1 MKNIHYKSL
10 IKIAVVAVIACLA
23 VIYFNTIIDLISLF
37 LNVSFPLI
45 LGAIMAFILDIPL
58 RRLESIYFPKSQN
71 KWIKRTRR
79 PVCIVLA
86 FVVLALIILLIVW
99 IVIPEMISCFQFI
112 AGAHLQFQYTY
123 FVCVVFTAGIEEFHF
138 ISLADRAVENAE
150 IGDNTPERIENGVEN
165 QRLQRLVFFAGRS
178 RDTFDDGLQ
187 NLFDTHT
194 RFPGCRK
201 YLFWFTAEQIDY
213 LILYFIDHG
222 CFHINLVD
230 HGNNLQIMT
239 QSQIEV
245 RDGLRLNTLRRID
258 DQQRPFA

>member
-86 FVVLALIILLIVW
+86 FVVLALIILLIV
-99 IVIPEMISCFQFI
+99 
-112 AGAHLQFQYTY
+112 
-123 FVCVVFTAGIEEFHF
+123 
-138 ISLADRAVENAE
+138 
-150 IGDNTPERIENGVEN
+150 
-165 QRLQRLVFFAGRS
+165 
-178 RDTFDDGLQ
+178 
-187 NLFDTHT
+187 
-194 RFPGCRK
+194 
-201 YLFWFTAEQIDY
+201 
-213 LILYFIDHG
+213 
-222 CFHINLVD
+222 
-230 HGNNLQIMT
+230 
-239 QSQIEV
+239 
-245 RDGLRLNTLRRID
+245 
-258 DQQRPFA
+258 